1 MIKLNEKELK
11 EKEKYFYSYM
21 DSGNNASK
29 SEVDPN
35 SNVTSKSVATF
46 GAENNKDINKQI
58 NIYILGNRIE
68 KLFGKE
74 AKENFYKDMSNDII
88 YLHDASSSSAG
99 VPYCVAI
106 DLHPFIMHGDIPLGG
121 NSKAPKHLASFCGAY
136 VNLIFLIA
144 GQFAGAC
151 LYKDQKIIIK
161 EKDVMKSIT
170 IKDFTDRYIKTRSF
184 EYDNSIYEVGTV
196 DENVEVYEQGKFVK
210 IRNVFR
216 RKYNKEIYHITTK
229 SGKEVYCSENHKFEV
244 LYRGRNIT
252 VEAKDLSIEDTL
264 YNTFN
269 DFSNVVDKGS
279 YSYKEGQL
287 YGILAGNGRVN
298 NKQVELSIR
307 LEEDYFKDFM
317 DSFGK
322 EYFENLYKGSIKK
335 DKGSYILYLGSTKVY
350 NKLQE
355 HLIGDKFYNK
365 HINVEKENLDFQLG
379 FLDGLIAT
387 DGGYNNSMYLSL
399 SNELLIKN
407 VQDICAN
414 IGIHLKYHSIEVEG
428 NRQPAWSI
436 YLPMKILSVLEL
448 SHYRESKNTKFTN
461 ALKRDRSYI
470 GKLSSNNILRGSKS
484 LNRYKDNLNTDY
496 IVSIEKINND
506 DEYVYEIETETHW
519 YSAGMIKTHNCAD
532 VSLLTY
538 FDYFARKDY
547 GDDYLNTHTKIIENH
562 LQQLIYTINAPSG
575 GRGQQSVFYNTSIF
589 DKNYFD
595 SLLGG
600 MVMPDFTHPK
610 WESVEKLQK
619 FFMKWF
625 NKERTK
631 ALLTFPVI
639 TVAFQTKD
647 GKPKDE
653 QFEDFIA
660 EEMSEGN
667 SFFLYSSD
675 SVDSLSSCCFSK
687 DQKVLARVK
696 DKIYY
701 ANFGDLGKTLDDPDR
716 TLFNIFHN
724 GSWCNGKLI
733 NLPNRQMYEI
743 TTSNNKKIVV
753 SDNHLN
759 PTLRGDISTLD
770 LTTED
775 YLLFNTRVLDYV
787 PEQNQQLTYEQ
798 GYAVGAFLGDGSLGS
813 SFKDVIY
820 EVTYSL
826 NKSKL
831 NRSIDKLNT
840 ALQHCGSS
848 TTVKY
853 KLTDKELVTV
863 RVSSKEL
870 AEFIIKWTNWERGTY
885 SFNKK
890 LNLGVLLQS
899 KEFRQGILDGLYDTD
914 GGNSNRIYT
923 TSTELVEHIEIL
935 ATSLGLQSVIN
946 ISDRSGEV
954 AFTDDNGK
962 EYIRNY
968 PLYCIRWYN
977 PLNKRSMKDVFVV
990 KNNSVYFKIK
1000 DIKKIDYTDSIY
1012 CFEMENSSEPYF
1024 TLPNGII
1031 THNCRLKNEIERDE
1045 NNFTYTLGGTGLAT
1059 GSKKVITI
1067 NFNRLIQKNYNL
1079 EELVKRIHKYLVA
1092 FDDILYEEKEK
1103 GMLPVYDGGYISL
1116 DKQYL
1121 TIGVNGMVEGAEY
1134 LGLEISDNEEYKE
1147 WIKGNLSLI
1156 KKLNKEEAQIYSE
1169 KFNRKTRFN
1178 TEFVPA
1184 ESLGVRFAKK
1194 DKAEG
1199 LKVNRDCYNSYFYKV
1214 EDESL
1219 DIFEKFNLYAKDIID
1234 WLDGGSAYHMN
1245 ISEIPTKETWKKIIE
1260 YSTKIGCNYWTYN
1273 CLATC
1278 CEESDCGYINK
1289 NTTKSCVMC
1298 GSKNIS
1304 YATRVIGYLKK
1315 ISHFS
1320 EDRQKEAGLRIYK
1333 NPN

>member
-58 NIYILGNRIE
+58 NIFILGNRIE

-74 AKENFYKDMSNDII
+74 AKENFYQDMSNDII
-88 YLHDASSSSAG
+88 YLHDASSNSAG

-144 GQFAGAC
+144 GQFAGA
-151 LYKDQKIIIK
+151 
-161 EKDVMKSIT
+161 
-170 IKDFTDRYIKTRSF
+170 
-184 EYDNSIYEVGTV
+184 
-196 DENVEVYEQGKFVK
+196 
-210 IRNVFR
+210 
-216 RKYNKEIYHITTK
+216 
-229 SGKEVYCSENHKFEV
+229 
-244 LYRGRNIT
+244 
-252 VEAKDLSIEDTL
+252 
-264 YNTFN
+264 
-269 DFSNVVDKGS
+269 
-279 YSYKEGQL
+279 
-287 YGILAGNGRVN
+287 
-298 NKQVELSIR
+298 
-307 LEEDYFKDFM
+307 
-317 DSFGK
+317 
-322 EYFENLYKGSIKK
+322 
-335 DKGSYILYLGSTKVY
+335 
-350 NKLQE
+350 
-355 HLIGDKFYNK
+355 
-365 HINVEKENLDFQLG
+365 
-379 FLDGLIAT
+379 
-387 DGGYNNSMYLSL
+387 
-399 SNELLIKN
+399 
-407 VQDICAN
+407 
-414 IGIHLKYHSIEVEG
+414 
-428 NRQPAWSI
+428 
-436 YLPMKILSVLEL
+436 
-448 SHYRESKNTKFTN
+448 
-461 ALKRDRSYI
+461 
-470 GKLSSNNILRGSKS
+470 
-484 LNRYKDNLNTDY
+484 
-496 IVSIEKINND
+496 
-506 DEYVYEIETETHW
+506 
-519 YSAGMIKTHNCAD
+519 CAD

-675 SVDSLSSCCFSK
+675 SVDSLSSCC
-687 DQKVLARVK
+687 
-696 DKIYY
+696 
-701 ANFGDLGKTLDDPDR
+701 
-716 TLFNIFHN
+716 
-724 GSWCNGKLI
+724 
-733 NLPNRQMYEI
+733 
-743 TTSNNKKIVV
+743 
-753 SDNHLN
+753 
-759 PTLRGDISTLD
+759 
-770 LTTED
+770 
-775 YLLFNTRVLDYV
+775 
-787 PEQNQQLTYEQ
+787 
-798 GYAVGAFLGDGSLGS
+798 
-813 SFKDVIY
+813 
-820 EVTYSL
+820 
-826 NKSKL
+826 
-831 NRSIDKLNT
+831 
-840 ALQHCGSS
+840 
-848 TTVKY
+848 
-853 KLTDKELVTV
+853 
-863 RVSSKEL
+863 
-870 AEFIIKWTNWERGTY
+870 
-885 SFNKK
+885 
-890 LNLGVLLQS
+890 
-899 KEFRQGILDGLYDTD
+899 
-914 GGNSNRIYT
+914 
-923 TSTELVEHIEIL
+923 
-935 ATSLGLQSVIN
+935 
-946 ISDRSGEV
+946 
-954 AFTDDNGK
+954 
-962 EYIRNY
+962 
-968 PLYCIRWYN
+968 
-977 PLNKRSMKDVFVV
+977 
-990 KNNSVYFKIK
+990 
-1000 DIKKIDYTDSIY
+1000 
-1012 CFEMENSSEPYF
+1012 
-1024 TLPNGII
+1024 
-1031 THNCRLKNEIERDE
+1031 RLKNEIERDE

-1103 GMLPVYDGGYISL
+1103 GMLPVYDEGYISL

-1156 KKLNKEEAQIYSE
+1156 KKLNKEEARIYSE

-1219 DIFEKFNLYAKDIID
+1219 DIFDKFNLYAKDIID

-1245 ISEIPTKETWKKIIE
+1245 ISEIPSKETWKKIIE

-1333 NPN
+1333 KI

>member
-74 AKENFYKDMSNDII
+74 AKENFYQDMSNDII

-106 DLHPFIMHGDIPLGG
+106 DLHPFIMHGDTPLGG

-151 LYKDQKIIIK
+151 
-161 EKDVMKSIT
+161 
-170 IKDFTDRYIKTRSF
+170 
-184 EYDNSIYEVGTV
+184 
-196 DENVEVYEQGKFVK
+196 
-210 IRNVFR
+210 
-216 RKYNKEIYHITTK
+216 
-229 SGKEVYCSENHKFEV
+229 
-244 LYRGRNIT
+244 
-252 VEAKDLSIEDTL
+252 
-264 YNTFN
+264 
-269 DFSNVVDKGS
+269 
-279 YSYKEGQL
+279 
-287 YGILAGNGRVN
+287 
-298 NKQVELSIR
+298 
-307 LEEDYFKDFM
+307 
-317 DSFGK
+317 
-322 EYFENLYKGSIKK
+322 
-335 DKGSYILYLGSTKVY
+335 
-350 NKLQE
+350 
-355 HLIGDKFYNK
+355 
-365 HINVEKENLDFQLG
+365 
-379 FLDGLIAT
+379 
-387 DGGYNNSMYLSL
+387 
-399 SNELLIKN
+399 
-407 VQDICAN
+407 
-414 IGIHLKYHSIEVEG
+414 
-428 NRQPAWSI
+428 
-436 YLPMKILSVLEL
+436 
-448 SHYRESKNTKFTN
+448 
-461 ALKRDRSYI
+461 
-470 GKLSSNNILRGSKS
+470 
-484 LNRYKDNLNTDY
+484 
-496 IVSIEKINND
+496 
-506 DEYVYEIETETHW
+506 
-519 YSAGMIKTHNCAD
+519 AD
-532 VSLLTY
+532 VSLLCY

-625 NKERTK
+625 NRERTK

-701 ANFGDLGKTLDDPDR
+701 TNFGDLGKTLDGPDR

-759 PTLRGDISTLD
+759 PTLRGDVSTLD

-775 YLLFNTRVLDYV
+775 YLLFNARALDYV
-787 PEQNQQLTYEQ
+787 PEQNQLLTYEQ
-798 GYAVGAFLGDGSLGS
+798 GYAVGAFLSDGSFGS

-820 EVTYSL
+820 EFTYSL

-831 NRSIDKLNT
+831 KRFIDKLNI

-853 KLTDKELVTV
+853 KLTDKDLVTV

-914 GGNSNRIYT
+914 GGYYNRIYT

-935 ATSLGLQSVIN
+935 ATSLGLQSAIN

-1103 GMLPVYDGGYISL
+1103 GMLPVYDEGYISL

-1156 KKLNKEEAQIYSE
+1156 KKLNKEEARIYSE